1 VTAANKAINNNPLY
15 NPSQTLSGTS
25 LKNAA
30 DSIATAQTA
39 GPISAL
45 AQQIAQ
51 NNKQASGAQNQTFGY
66 FMQLAKAAQ
75 AAVGQQAAGS
85 GALNA
90 QQQQLASNTQT
101 QLGQLGQQAQGGT
114 LGRMNAQGLGGDSV
128 GQLGAVTAQQQG
140 TAASNAQNYQA
151 AALNQGASGTSQAVN
166 NAGAYALG
174 GQEKIGA
181 IGRAGQL
188 ANVPLNSKIATLQA
202 SQGTLA
208 ATALGQLRTQERNY
222 GIAQAGLGIK
232 QQTVQNTATNNATR
246 NALTATGQQVTMRG
260 QNMTAATA
268 ASAQALTASG
278 QQITAAR
285 DAANAAYHQATVNG
299 KYGVGGGSG
308 AKPLSASLNA
318 KAQSQLSTAIG
329 VIHQGQSYSDKLL
342 PNGLPNPNSK
352 YPNGY
357 SEAFIK
363 AGLGQHYHIPD
374 YLIAAAYQLVGYGSI
389 DAKTASYLHNV
400 VGMRGGTYN
409 GAPIKVTANYV
420 PPTSPSGAGVH

>member
-1 VTAANKAINNNPLY
+1 MASDPDAKFDATPAGKAQDVKQAKAAKATKAANSNPLY
-15 NPSQTLSGTS
+15 NPSATLSGAS
-25 LKNAA
+25 LQNAA
-30 DSIATAQTA
+30 NQVANQQTQ

-51 NNKQASGAQNQTFGY
+51 NNKQASGAQDQTFGY
-66 FMQLAKAAQ
+66 YMQLAKAAQ

-114 LGRMNAQGLGGDSV
+114 LGRMNAQGLGGDSIA
-128 GQLGAVTAQQQG
+128 QLGAATAQQQQTG
-140 TAASNAQNYQA
+140 ALNAQNYQS
-151 AALNQGASGTSQAVN
+151 AALNQGASGTAQAVN

-222 GIAQAGLGIK
+222 QIAQAGLGIK

-246 NALTATGQQVTMRG
+246 KRLSESSSGTLAAILTG
-260 QNMTAATA
+260 
-268 ASAQALTASG
+268 
-278 QQITAAR
+278 
-285 DAANAAYHQATVNG
+285 
-299 KYGVGGGSG
+299 
-308 AKPLSASLNA
+308 
-318 KAQSQLSTAIG
+318 
-329 VIHQGQSYSDKLL
+329 
-342 PNGLPNPNSK
+342 
-352 YPNGY
+352 
-357 SEAFIK
+357 
-363 AGLGQHYHIPD
+363 
-374 YLIAAAYQLVGYGSI
+374 
-389 DAKTASYLHNV
+389 
-400 VGMRGGTYN
+400 
-409 GAPIKVTANYV
+409 
-420 PPTSPSGAGVH
+420 